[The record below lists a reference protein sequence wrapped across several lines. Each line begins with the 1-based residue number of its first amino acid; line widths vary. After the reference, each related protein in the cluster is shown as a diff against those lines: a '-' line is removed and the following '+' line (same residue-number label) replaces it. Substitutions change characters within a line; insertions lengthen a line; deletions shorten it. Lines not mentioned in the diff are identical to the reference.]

1 MKKVCVVTGY
11 RSDYT
16 KLKSILYHLKQH
28 REICLDMIVF
38 GAHLL
43 DEYGKTFGDI
53 EADKYVR
60 TYKLSSNIQGST
72 PITMAKSVGIAMVE
86 LASMYEQ
93 IQPDLVLLV
102 GDRYEI
108 LAAATAASVANIPV
122 AHVQGGEKSGT
133 VDETIRHAIT
143 KLSHLHFPSTQLSA
157 VRICAMGENPQK
169 VFNVGCPAMDYIEEM
184 KLVEREDLKK
194 LKGLGRL
201 RIDLT
206 QPYAI
211 LLQHPVT
218 TEYDEARQ
226 QMDITLEAMQNTNI
240 QTILLYPN
248 PDAGSD
254 EILRSIRAFSRKYR
268 EKGVIKNKYKNL
280 SFDVFLNLLKHS
292 QCLVGNSSSGIRE
305 AHAFGIP
312 VINIGTR
319 QSARER
325 TLNIIDV
332 PHVECEIVN
341 AIEETA
347 GRRIYDETNLYG
359 NGTAG
364 KQIVDIILECDL
376 TSTQKSLYGRA
387 YE

>member
-16 KLKSILYHLKQH
+16 KLKSILYHLKKR
-28 REICLDMIVF
+28 REICLDIIVF

-53 EADKYVR
+53 EDDEYVR
-60 TYKLSSNIQGST
+60 SYKLSSNIHGST

-86 LASMYEQ
+86 LAAMYEQ
-93 IQPDLVLLV
+93 IQPDMVLLV

-108 LAAATAASVANIPV
+108 LAAATAASIANIPV

-143 KLSHLHFPSTQLSA
+143 KLSHLHFPSTELSA
-157 VRICAMGENPQK
+157 ARICAMGENPQR

-184 KLVEREDLKK
+184 RHVERQDLKK

-201 RIDLT
+201 RIDLS

-218 TEYDEARQ
+218 TEYDQARL
-226 QMDITLEAMQNTNI
+226 QMDITLEAIQQTNL
-240 QTILLYPN
+240 QTVLLYPN

-254 EILRSIRAFSRKYR
+254 EILRSIRAFSRKHT
-268 EKGVIKNKYKNL
+268 ENGVIKSKYKNL
-280 SFDVFLNLLKHS
+280 SFDVFLNLLKYSH
-292 QCLVGNSSSGIRE
+292 CLVGNSSSGIRE
-305 AHAFGIP
+305 AHAFGVP
-312 VINIGTR
+312 VINIGSR

-325 TLNIIDV
+325 TANIMDV
-332 PHVECEIVN
+332 RHDSGEIAT
-341 AIEETA
+341 AILENG

-376 TSTQKSLYGRA
+376 TSTQKSLHGA
-387 YE
+387 SYE